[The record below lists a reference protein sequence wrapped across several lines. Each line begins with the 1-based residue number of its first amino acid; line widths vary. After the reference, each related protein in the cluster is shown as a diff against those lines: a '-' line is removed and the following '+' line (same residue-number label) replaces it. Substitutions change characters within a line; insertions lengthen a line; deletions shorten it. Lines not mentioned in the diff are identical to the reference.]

1 MNILK
6 IIYYF
11 IFSMLFIGCI
21 NQNDYLRTTLIVN
34 DNNRSF
40 ISGKIIEN
48 EKSSK
53 PYYLVLL
60 RIFDDGVKVVDFS
73 TYSKNENFTFEV
85 TNGNYYLYAC
95 QNLEIITD
103 KSLGF
108 EYYSDVI
115 SLNENNNHEKN
126 IQVKMSENSHLIL
139 NNKLISTTNDKSIL
153 EKVNYG
159 KITSMENSQFTRE
172 NASKGLWN
180 PELFFKEVGGGIYML
195 EEYSSTKI
203 PILFIHG
210 MNGTPSDFKEIIEN
224 IDKNKYQPWVY
235 FYPSGLDLN
244 YVIDI
249 LKISLDKLNENN
261 KLNEM
266 IIISHSMGGLIS
278 RGFINEYSSKIKIPI
293 FITISTPWNGQESA
307 KFSQLNA
314 SYLPASFGNMVP
326 GSKFQ
331 KKILTKDFF
340 NNTKHILLF
349 GYEST
354 NSLILD
360 NSNDGTI
367 SLSSQLFDKAQS
379 QANEIYGFNEN
390 HTSILKSKEVFLQIN
405 KILAQ

>member
-6 IIYYF
+6 LIYYF
-11 IFSMLFIGCI
+11 IFCLIFTGCLV
-21 NQNDYLRTTLIVN
+21 QNNYKRATLIIN
-34 DNNRSF
+34 DNNRSY

-53 PYYLVLL
+53 PYYLVL
-60 RIFDDGVKVVDFS
+60 IKINEDGIKVVNFS
-73 TYSKNENFTFEV
+73 AFHKNEDFNFEV

-95 QNLEIITD
+95 QNLEVITD
-103 KSLGF
+103 KSMGF

-115 SLNENNNHEKN
+115 SLDKNNNHKSN
-126 IQVKMSENSHLIL
+126 IEVKMSENSHLIL
-139 NNKLISTTNDKSIL
+139 NNKLISTTNNKFIL

-159 KITSMENSQFTRE
+159 KVTSIENSQFTRG

-195 EEYSSTKI
+195 EEYSSARI

-224 IDKNKYQPWVY
+224 IDKSKYQAWVY

-244 YVIDI
+244 DSIDI
-249 LKISLDKLNENN
+249 LKISLDKLIESH

-266 IIISHSMGGLIS
+266 IIIAHSMGGLIS
-278 RGFINEYSSKIKIPI
+278 RGFINEYSSKIKIPT